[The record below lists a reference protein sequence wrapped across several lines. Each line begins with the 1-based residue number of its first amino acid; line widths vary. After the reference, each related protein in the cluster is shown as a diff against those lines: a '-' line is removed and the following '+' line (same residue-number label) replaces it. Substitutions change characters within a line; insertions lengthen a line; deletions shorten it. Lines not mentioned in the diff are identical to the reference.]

1 MEEEY
6 DSVGSST
13 SSDLGAGEDETA
25 GRRKRLDAALRSEEW
40 HCHPHCTHH
49 E

>member
-1 MEEEY
+1 MEEFVMEEEY

-25 GRRKRLDAALRSEEW
+25 GGRKRLDAALRSEE
-40 HCHPHCTHH
+40 
-49 E
+49 